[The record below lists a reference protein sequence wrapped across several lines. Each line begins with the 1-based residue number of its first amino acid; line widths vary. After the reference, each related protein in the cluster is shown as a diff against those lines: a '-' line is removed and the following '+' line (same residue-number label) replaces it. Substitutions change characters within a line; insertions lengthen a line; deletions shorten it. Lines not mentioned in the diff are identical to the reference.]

1 MRVAVYRTT
10 GYAWPEGGAVAAV
23 DYPDEDRVQA
33 FRTGEQGTVT
43 AWPDVLGRSVRLCA
57 GEDCSG
63 TVYFDITSFD
73 WTFAPLTI
81 VTGNGLS
88 ESYAYD
94 FRGGP
99 LTHNVTR
106 QDRLLYAETLRDMQ
120 IANGENLRRANS
132 RSRRSFSTARRNRRC
147 PIADAEIAA
156 ELFRR

>member
-1 MRVAVYRTT
+1 M
-10 GYAWPEGGAVAAV
+10 
-23 DYPDEDRVQA
+23 
-33 FRTGEQGTVT
+33 
-43 AWPDVLGRSVRLCA
+43 CA

-99 LTHNVTR
+99 LTPAPQPSAV
-106 QDRLLYAETLRDMQ
+106 
-120 IANGENLRRANS
+120 
-132 RSRRSFSTARRNRRC
+132 
-147 PIADAEIAA
+147 
-156 ELFRR
+156 